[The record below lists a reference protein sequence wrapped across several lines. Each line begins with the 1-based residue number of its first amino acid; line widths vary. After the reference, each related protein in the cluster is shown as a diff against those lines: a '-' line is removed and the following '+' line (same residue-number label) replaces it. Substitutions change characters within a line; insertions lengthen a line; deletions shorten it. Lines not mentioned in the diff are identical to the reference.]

1 MGAMTKV
8 RVFVFLLTIIV
19 VGTVGY
25 LVSLYARGYRFDG
38 KNLRFSPNGL
48 LVANSDPEGAS
59 VFVNG
64 ELKTATD
71 TTLSLVPGVYDVEIK
86 KEGFLSWKKRLVIE
100 KEVVTEANASLFRNA
115 PSLTPI
121 TFSGS
126 ISPVASS
133 DFTKIAYAVFPEN
146 GDDPTKVG
154 LWVME
159 TLNLPFGFAKEP
171 RRITDGD
178 LKEASWIW
186 SPDSREIL
194 LTNKLGIFL
203 LDTGEFT
210 PQAQRVNVAS
220 RLKEIQALW
229 DKEKTTKLEAR
240 LRNLPQE
247 HADVFTRK
255 VHNLAFSPD
264 ETKILYTASGSAT
277 FKADLIK
284 QLPGASTQKQ
294 EREINKGQTYVYD
307 IKEDRNF
314 LIDKDSEE
322 LTISPDFYVN
332 SKKSLSWFPTSGHL
346 VLAED
351 GKITIL
357 DYDGTN
363 RQVVYTGSFVP
374 PYAFP
379 FASTGRLLILT
390 NLGANSS
397 LPNLYSVTI
406 K

>member
-1 MGAMTKV
+1 MTKV
-8 RVFVFLLTIIV
+8 RVFVFVLTVIIV
-19 VGTVGY
+19 GAVGY

-38 KNLRFSPNGL
+38 KSLKFSPSGL

-59 VFVNG
+59 VIVNG
-64 ELKTATD
+64 ELKSATD
-71 TTLSLVPGVYDVEIK
+71 ATLSLAPGTYDIEIK

-100 KEVVTEANASLFRNA
+100 KEVVTEANASLFRSV
-115 PSLTPI
+115 PSLTPV

-126 ISPVASS
+126 ASPVASS
-133 DFTKIAYAVFPEN
+133 DFTKIAYAVLPEN

-159 TLNLPFGFAKEP
+159 TLSLPFGFAKEP
-171 RRITDGD
+171 RRITDGN
-178 LKEASWIW
+178 LNEASWTW

-194 LTNKLGIFL
+194 LTTKLGLFL
-203 LDTGEFT
+203 LDTGAFT

-220 RLKEIQALW
+220 RLEEIQALW
-229 DKEKTTKLEAR
+229 DKQKQTKLEAR

-247 HADVFTRK
+247 HADVFIRK
-255 VHNLAFSPD
+255 VQNLAFSPD

-277 FKADLIK
+277 LKADLVK

-294 EREINKGQTYVYD
+294 EREIKEGQTYVYD

-314 LIDKDSEE
+314 LIEQDSEE
-322 LTISPDFYVN
+322 LTISPDFYAT
-332 SKKSLSWFPTSGHL
+332 SKKSLSWFPTSSHL
-346 VLAED
+346 VLAQD
-351 GKITIL
+351 GKITIM
-357 DYDGTN
+357 DYDATN